1 MYNTLVDQ
9 HKKYIRLLV
18 NQIGGVYIDARNS
31 DQPGPRF
38 SFVPLATQQAALQLI
53 RKELLETP
61 MWLENRP
68 LYAKTATSFDTVA
81 RVQQEILGDLLDLNT
96 LGKLLVARDNA
107 GPGWEPAAYLQQ
119 LSNAVFSELDASA
132 AISISRRELQKA
144 YISKLLEMLPT
155 AERLDNDIPSI
166 LKQHAKT
173 LAVKLKQSAAAY
185 TGINK
190 AHLADIYERL
200 YIGLN
205 FPASTDKPTRL
216 TR

>member
-1 MYNTLVDQ
+1 
-9 HKKYIRLLV
+9 
-18 NQIGGVYIDARNS
+18 
-31 DQPGPRF
+31 
-38 SFVPLATQQAALQLI
+38 
-53 RKELLETP
+53 

-81 RVQQEILGDLLDLNT
+81 RVQREILSDLLDLNT
-96 LGKLLVARDNA
+96 LGKLLVARDNVA

-144 YISKLLEMLPT
+144 YIAKLLAILPT

-173 LAVKLKQSAAAY
+173 LSVKLKQSAAAY

-205 FPASTDKPTRL
+205 FPASPDKPTRL